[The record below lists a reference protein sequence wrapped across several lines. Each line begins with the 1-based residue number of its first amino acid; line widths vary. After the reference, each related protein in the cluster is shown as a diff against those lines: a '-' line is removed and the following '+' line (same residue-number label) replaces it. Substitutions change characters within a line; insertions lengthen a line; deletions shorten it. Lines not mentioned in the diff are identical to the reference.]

1 VKIAID
7 AYPGPTGPWDIDIWI
22 SDDLN
27 SMGFEKTK
35 ILKEKLT
42 EEQRSA
48 ILKLKEYYHNLGV
61 LRNGLSS
68 RIYDAVFYHD
78 VKTIQDF
85 KEYLPT
91 LGKK

>member
-1 VKIAID
+1 
-7 AYPGPTGPWDIDIWI
+7 
-22 SDDLN
+22 
-27 SMGFEKTK
+27 MGFEKTK